1 MSDVSVTK
9 HKPQQTSDLLR
20 RDLHSIVVDGRR
32 RAYRIVVDEVS
43 GRFARVSENVWQSL
57 VDGQHDPQ
65 LWQEARAAG
74 WTRERT
80 EEKRRTFTPLY
91 FRIPV
96 GSVDGIA
103 ARLAPH
109 SGIVFSV
116 VAVLIWTAVITV
128 AAVLALSHGPELFA
142 SLSSLQLF
150 LRQSNPLWLATL
162 FVASKVA
169 HELSHAVM
177 CRRMGSRCGSVG
189 LLMLCG
195 VPCPYCDVTD
205 VWRQPSAAR
214 RAAVMLAGIYVE
226 LIIAAVATFVWVGA
240 TDPAIRLHALNLMVV
255 CGISI
260 IVFNANPLMRHD
272 GYYVLSDLIGSTNLR
287 QEARDAFR
295 RVVTTRIAGPEYGD
309 TRQSSTGSCWLA
321 SFHAASTFY
330 RLGITV
336 AIATLFL
343 GIAEYLSLRPLA
355 IGIVVLAMTAAAV
368 GAIGR
373 TLRIVHGADR
383 WSHVPVWRRGGF
395 TLLVM
400 LLVVSVLFV
409 PLPRYRTALGRV
421 DTALASSVFLPND
434 AVVEAV
440 GADFGEVVEPGEL
453 LVSLRSESFAI
464 QQAKLQGQLR
474 VAKLRSSLSRR
485 VALDRS
491 ADTSDA
497 WKTLQAA
504 EDAVAIRLASVQQR
518 MRETD
523 VRAAMGGV
531 VLPAQPFIN
540 TSDSTAAPSL
550 RDRVGTFADARKSWC
565 RISHDGAVHAVLVID
580 ARDRTNV
587 DVGVPVTIG
596 LSQSPEDTFTSTVVS
611 VSAIEEDQPSVT
623 RRAACHVL
631 CPLPAVKQD
640 ELLRW
645 LGKEC
650 KGVFHFPNRTLA
662 ADMGDWISRWLGG

>member
-1 MSDVSVTK
+1 MSATDY
-9 HKPQQTSDLLR
+9 KPELR
-20 RDLHSIVVDGRR
+20 RDLRSILVDGRR
-32 RAYRIVVDEVS
+32 RAHRIVVDEVS
-43 GRFARVSENVWQSL
+43 GRFARVSEHVWQSL

-80 EEKRRTFTPLY
+80 QEKRRAFTPLC

-96 GSVDGIA
+96 GTVDGIA
-103 ARLAPH
+103 SRLAPH

-116 VAVLIWTAVITV
+116 VAVLIWTAVIAA
-128 AAVLALSHGPELFA
+128 AAVLALSHAAELFV
-142 SLSSLQLF
+142 SLGSLQQF
-150 LRQSNPLWLATL
+150 LRQSDPLWLGML
-162 FVASKVA
+162 FVGTKVA

-205 VWRQPSAAR
+205 IWRQPSAAR

-240 TDPAIRLHALNLMVV
+240 TDPAVRLHALNLMVI
-255 CGISI
+255 CGIST
-260 IVFNANPLMRHD
+260 IVFNANPLMRYD
-272 GYYVLSDLIGSTNLR
+272 GYYVLCDLVGSTNLR

-295 RVVTTRIAGPEYGD
+295 RVITTRFAGPKYDD
-309 TRQSSTGSCWLA
+309 TRQSSIRLSLLA
-321 SFHAASTFY
+321 SFHAASTLY
-330 RLGITV
+330 RFGIAV

-343 GIAEYLSLRPLA
+343 GIAESLNLRPLA
-355 IGIVVLAMTAAAV
+355 IGIVMVAMIAAAA
-368 GAIGR
+368 GFIGR
-373 TLRIVHGADR
+373 VLRVVHGADR
-383 WSHVPVWRRGGF
+383 WSHVPAWRRGSL
-395 TLLVM
+395 TLVIVLF
-400 LLVVSVLFV
+400 VVGVLFV
-409 PLPRYRTALGRV
+409 PLPRYRTASGRV
-421 DTALASSVFLPND
+421 DAALASSVFLPND
-434 AVVEAV
+434 ALIDGI

-485 VALDRS
+485 VDLDRS
-491 ADTSDA
+491 ADTSDT

-504 EDAVAIRLASVQQR
+504 EDAVAIQLASVQQR

-523 VRAAMGGV
+523 VRAAVGGV
-531 VLPAQPFIN
+531 VLPAQPCL
-540 TSDSTAAPSL
+540 TTTASTAVLSL

-565 RISHDGAVHAVLVID
+565 RISHDGKLHAVLVID

-587 DVGVPVTIG
+587 DVGAPVTIG
-596 LSQSPEDTFTSTVVS
+596 LSQSPADTFTSTVVS

-623 RRAACHVL
+623 RRAAYHVL

-650 KGVFHFPNRTLA
+650 NGVFHLPNRTLA